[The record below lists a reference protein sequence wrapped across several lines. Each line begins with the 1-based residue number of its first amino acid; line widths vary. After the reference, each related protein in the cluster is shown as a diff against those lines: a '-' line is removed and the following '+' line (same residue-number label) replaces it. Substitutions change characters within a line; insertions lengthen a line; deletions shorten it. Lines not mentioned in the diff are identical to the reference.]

1 MDFSAINK
9 KQADSFA
16 QQKRLLKQLSQGKA
30 VYCEQCRTRITLA
43 VETPGLA
50 QAKCTQGCT
59 DILLQLG

>member
-16 QQKRLLKQLSQGKA
+16 LQKRLLKQLSQGKK
-30 VYCEQCRTRITLA
+30 VPCEKCKTDIKL
-43 VETPGLA
+43 VLDEPGLA
-50 QAKCTQGCT
+50 RARCAHGCT